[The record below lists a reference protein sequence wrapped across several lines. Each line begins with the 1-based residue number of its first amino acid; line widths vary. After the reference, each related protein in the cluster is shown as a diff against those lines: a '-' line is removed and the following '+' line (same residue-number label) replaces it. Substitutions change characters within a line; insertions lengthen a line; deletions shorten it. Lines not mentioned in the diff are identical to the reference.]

1 MISKTKLGQLLVDS
15 KIITS
20 EQLTKA
26 HAGSSG
32 PSEMLGLLC
41 SGWGLWKKEAIYMP
55 ILAQQI
61 GVEFAN
67 LKSLNIPMEAIGEF
81 PPNWRAIIKSCQCD
95 WKIIRYR

>member
-26 HAGSSG
+26 ACGQQRTERNAGITLQR
-32 PSEMLGLLC
+32 LGFVEE
-41 SGWGLWKKEAIYMP
+41 EAIYMP